1 MKLRKQ
7 QPSGLLFSLRVPSS
21 RNVYQESSPH
31 PFGVFFFIARQ
42 DLNSTAP
49 PHSLQSRVHSE
60 HMLQLAQYPSAQF
73 LQPALAKGH
82 PFLFILWHLP
92 RRKIIRKNTN
102 RHRGVP
108 AAARELPEKAAKQAI
123 KNPLFL
129 SSLTETAL
137 LFTALYDIFLYRY
150 DV

>member
-7 QPSGLLFSLRVPSS
+7 QPSGLLFSLRVPSF
-21 RNVYQESSPH
+21 RNVYQESSKGCL
-31 PFGVFFFIARQ
+31 FSIQGRL

-60 HMLQLAQYPSAQF
+60 HMLQPAQYPSAQSEQISAQF

-92 RRKIIRKNTN
+92 RRKIIRKKYKRAQGRPGRRPGAAGKN
-102 RHRGVP
+102 R
-108 AAARELPEKAAKQAI
+108 KADDQK
-123 KNPLFL
+123 
-129 SSLTETAL
+129 SV
-137 LFTALYDIFLYRY
+137 IFVAFDGNNLAFYRI
-150 DV
+150 V